1 MASRPLED
9 LPGNAGAPVAAG
21 ASLLYRVPVVSLIRT
36 RRGIKGDVA
45 SSVVAAGGVAGLAGV
60 LETTAFAPLWSDPD
74 ASVEVDADEL
84 AAEELVELASVAG
97 AEEADELARPA
108 SPRRFSRSR
117 IDKTSVEV
125 DADEL
130 AAEELVELASVAG
143 AEDADELAE
152 GELAELA
159 EAELVELAV
168 DSWARRANSSSIDSI
183 RSIALRVGGGR
194 RRSKRPGSPSP
205 RSGCYLKAAVTAGL
219 RSEEGGRG
227 PGRKA
232 RRARKKQAVTAAR
245 ETGRHSRDL
254 PIVVRCTL
262 RCTPADPLKIS
273 PGGSN
278 GYAAAPGVW
287 ARARKWACNEPA
299 RTGRRGG

>member
-74 ASVEVDADEL
+74 AL
-84 AAEELVELASVAG
+84 
-97 AEEADELARPA
+97 
-108 SPRRFSRSR
+108 
-117 IDKTSVEV
+117 VEV